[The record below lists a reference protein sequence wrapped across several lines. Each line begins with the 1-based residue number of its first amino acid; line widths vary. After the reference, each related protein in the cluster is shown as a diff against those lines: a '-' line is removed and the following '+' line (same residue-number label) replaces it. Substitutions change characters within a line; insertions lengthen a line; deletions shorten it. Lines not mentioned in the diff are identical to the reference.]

1 MADIENFLEERAR
14 LREELELQNELVMT
28 YMSNT
33 PQVQPRWDT
42 SPQSVSFN
50 DIDDS
55 IVEQGVDI
63 YCAPFEHVWN
73 GIYEPGIYDKNT
85 LWEDV
90 HDPRKIAKIIDAW
103 KHGTALSPMFLVKH
117 GSRAMALVADGKHR
131 LTVARYM
138 GSESIPFMVSSYS
151 SDWLQTAIPSAKRI

>member
-1 MADIENFLEERAR
+1 MADIEKYLEERAR
-14 LREELELQNELVMT
+14 LREEVEFLDELVAI

-55 IVEQGVDI
+55 IVEKGIDI
-63 YCAPFEHVWN
+63 YCAPFENVWN
-73 GIYEPGIYDKNT
+73 GIYEPGIYDKDT
-85 LWEDV
+85 LWDDV
-90 HDPRKIAKIIDAW
+90 HDPRKIAKVIDQW
-103 KHGTALSPMFLVKH
+103 KHGTALSPLFLVKH

-138 GSESIPFMVSSYS
+138 GSDVIPFMVPSDSSG
-151 SDWLQTAIPSAKRI
+151 WLQTAIPSAKRI